1 MRLLLLAGS
10 IAASLLVLPYPG
22 GSDDSALLATFDQV
36 NGFDIE
42 TARLGV
48 IRGHSEA
55 VRALAADVLRDHS
68 MVQQMARDFARQAGI
83 TYRVEMADDGA
94 RSHALALRTLER
106 LSGPAFDA
114 EYLKQ
119 EIGFHSGA
127 IQAMKQ
133 VLVPGAINPELRA
146 LFNAVLPGFEH
157 HLMMTREVAA
167 KLGVR

>member
-1 MRLLLLAGS
+1 MRLLLLTANL
-10 IAASLLVLPYPG
+10 ASLLLSPAPAG
-22 GSDDSALLATFDQV
+22 RDDAALLATFDQV

-68 MVQQMARDFARQAGI
+68 MVQQMARDLARQAGI
-83 TYRVEMADDGA
+83 IYQVDLADEGA
-94 RSHALALRTLER
+94 RSHAATLKALER
-106 LSGPAFDA
+106 LTGPAFDA

-119 EIGFHSGA
+119 EIGFHAGA

-133 VLVPGAINPELRA
+133 VLVPGAANPEVRA
-146 LFNAVLPGFEH
+146 LFSAVLPGFEH
-157 HLMMTREVAA
+157 HLMMTRELAA
-167 KLGVR
+167 SLGVR